1 MLPSSGC
8 SQHGV
13 ICGECR
19 QTRYNK
25 YLLISI
31 MCTWNRAVFSLKIWR
46 ECRMNYKYY
55 SLQMNNIWILIQN
68 IIIMHLNLSFTS
80 QLLFIQLA
88 EVQSKGSVYFKD
100 ALKCCVPI
108 FSVAFLLLLNIYE
121 IQCGITCQKTQS
133 SKDSFPQTITVS
145 AEFSRG
151 PIWTKRQSFEI
162 YNLCK
167 WFYIKW
173 NAYLDIVMMSPPT
186 SISKEQQM

>member
-1 MLPSSGC
+1 MHILQFLIVFFIFIQTTRTAQLTMARLNMLLQKFPISSHRSSHAYKTEFCITPVLPSSGC

-19 QTRYNK
+19 ETRYNK

-68 IIIMHLNLSFTS
+68 IIIMHLYLSFTS

-108 FSVAFLLLLNIYE
+108 FSVAFLLLLNRKN
-121 IQCGITCQKTQS
+121 QLQ
-133 SKDSFPQTITVS
+133 FH
-145 AEFSRG
+145 
-151 PIWTKRQSFEI
+151 
-162 YNLCK
+162 
-167 WFYIKW
+167 
-173 NAYLDIVMMSPPT
+173 
-186 SISKEQQM
+186 

>member
-19 QTRYNK
+19 ETRYNK

-68 IIIMHLNLSFTS
+68 IIIMHLYLSFTS

-108 FSVAFLLLLNIYE
+108 FSCRISVAIKHLWNSVWNQL
-121 IQCGITCQKTQS
+121 
-133 SKDSFPQTITVS
+133 SKDSIFQRLIS
-145 AEFSRG
+145 SNNHCFSRIFQG
-151 PIWTKRQSFEI
+151 S
-162 YNLCK
+162 
-167 WFYIKW
+167 
-173 NAYLDIVMMSPPT
+173 YLDKKTVIWNLQPL
-186 SISKEQQM
+186 